1 VLEYVLD
8 VNSYLHKIFTDL
20 FEDRKVSILR
30 VQRPQLVAQLG
41 SLFDALV
48 GAAHRWGHRDAGKQS
63 KLSSFQE
70 TLRALAAEAR
80 AATGAPQAKDSSDR
94 QSWPLLS
101 ERFPVVADFPVEDPA
116 RFAHDL
122 GLHLANMLGKAK
134 VEQIVAEKLEVAL
147 QKQEAQVW
155 ALIRGCSAI
164 CPCCG
169 SKCDRTDIHTAHR
182 CTHHLL
188 PAFNGWRVAGTCEA
202 TLDTCKSCKNHDA
215 PKRSDYSDKLF
226 ANLQDY
232 LKAEHPEWLPFPR
245 EDRELLADSVLK
257 AAWVNCRAP
266 LLYRYDMVDSTPAEW
281 ISAYEE
287 PHRKLAVSATDAA
300 EQRLAKFGY
309 TIQK

>member
-1 VLEYVLD
+1 M
-8 VNSYLHKIFTDL
+8 
-20 FEDRKVSILR
+20 
-30 VQRPQLVAQLG
+30 
-41 SLFDALV
+41 FDALG
-48 GAAHRWGHRDAGKQS
+48 GAAQRWGHRDAGKRS

-80 AATGAPQAKDSSDR
+80 ADTRTSDDSDLRER

-101 ERFPVVADFPVEDPA
+101 ERFPVVADFPVEDPV
-116 RFAHDL
+116 RFAREL
-122 GLHLANMLGKAK
+122 ALHLTSLLGKAK
-134 VEQIVAEKLEVAL
+134 VEGIVAEKLEAAL

-155 ALIRGCSAI
+155 GLIRGCSAI

-169 SKCDRTDIHTAHR
+169 SKRDRIDAHTQHH

-215 PKRSDYSDKLF
+215 PKRSDYSEKLF
-226 ANLQDY
+226 TNLHEY

-245 EDRELLADSVLK
+245 EDGELLADGIIK

-287 PHRKLAVSATDAA
+287 PHRKLAANATDAA
-300 EQRLAKFGY
+300 EQRLAKYGY
-309 TIQK
+309 T